1 MFGILLNKEHVLE
14 IESLIIRSLYE
25 LEKELSSHNLNE
37 RVKNEMILKKKI
49 LYEVYNRLPLWE
61 DSLK

>member
-25 LEKELSSHNLNE
+25 LDNELSSHNLNE

-61 DSLK
+61 GSLK

>member
-1 MFGILLNKEHVLE
+1 MFGVLLNKEHVLE

-25 LEKELSSHNLNE
+25 LDKELSSHNLNE
-37 RVKNEMILKKKI
+37 RVKNEMVQKKKI
-49 LYEVYNRLPLWE
+49 LYEVYNRLPLCK

>member
-25 LEKELSSHNLNE
+25 LDKEISSNNLNE
-37 RVKNEMILKKKI
+37 KVKKEMVYKKKI
-49 LYEVYNRLPLWE
+49 LYEVYNRLPI
-61 DSLK
+61 

>member
-25 LEKELSSHNLNE
+25 LDKELSSHNLNE
-37 RVKNEMILKKKI
+37 RVKNEIVQKKKI

-61 DSLK
+61 ESHK

>member
-25 LEKELSSHNLNE
+25 IDKEISLNNLNE
-37 RVKNEMILKKKI
+37 KVKKEMVHKKKI
-49 LYEVYNRLPLWE
+49 LFEVYNRLPI
-61 DSLK
+61 

>member
-25 LEKELSSHNLNE
+25 LDKELSSHNLNE
-37 RVKNEMILKKKI
+37 RVKNEIVQKKKI

-61 DSLK
+61 ETHK

>member
-14 IESLIIRSLYE
+14 IESLIIRSLNE
-25 LEKELSSHNLNE
+25 LDKELSSHNLNE

-49 LYEVYNRLPLWE
+49 LYEVYNRLPL
-61 DSLK
+61 

>member
-25 LEKELSSHNLNE
+25 LDKELSSHNLNG
-37 RVKNEMILKKKI
+37 RVRNEMIQKKKI
-49 LYEVYNRLPLWE
+49 LNEVYNRLPL
-61 DSLK
+61 

>member
-25 LEKELSSHNLNE
+25 LDKELSSHNLNE
-37 RVKNEMILKKKI
+37 RVKNEMIQKKKI

-61 DSLK
+61 DPLK